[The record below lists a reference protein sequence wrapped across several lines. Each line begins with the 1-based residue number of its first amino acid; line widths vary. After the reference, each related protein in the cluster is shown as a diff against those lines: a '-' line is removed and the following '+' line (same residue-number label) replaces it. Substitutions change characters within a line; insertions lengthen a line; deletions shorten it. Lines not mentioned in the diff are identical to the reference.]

1 MKTLY
6 WLMAFLV
13 ATVSAGCAYKHA
25 PLVTP
30 VVILPQS
37 TSDSQMQQAVRKAL
51 INHGWKIDSE
61 TLGFHH
67 GAHSAEQPF
76 RQCPCRLRW

>member
-6 WLMAFLV
+6 WLMALLV
-13 ATVSAGCAYKHA
+13 AMLSSGCAYKHA

-37 TSDSQMQQAVRKAL
+37 TSDGQMQQAVRKAL

-61 TLGFHH
+61 TLGSTT
-67 GAHSAEQPF
+67 AHIQSSVRVGVGPS
-76 RQCPCRLRW
+76 